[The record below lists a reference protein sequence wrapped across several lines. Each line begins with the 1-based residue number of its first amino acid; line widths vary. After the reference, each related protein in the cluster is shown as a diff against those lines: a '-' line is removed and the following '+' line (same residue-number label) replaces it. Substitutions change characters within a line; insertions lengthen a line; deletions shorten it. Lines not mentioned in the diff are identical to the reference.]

1 MKFETPSLLSAAKK
15 ANEEGVSVEAIYR
28 LIDHAAEEG
37 ALRVLR
43 QIGLQ
48 DDDAGTD
55 IHELRSLLEA
65 WRDTKKTVR
74 NTFITWL
81 IRLFIGCLA
90 IGLAVKL
97 KILDLGF

>member
-15 ANEEGVSVEAIYR
+15 ANEEGASVEAIYS

-48 DDDAGTD
+48 DDDAGND

-74 NTFITWL
+74 QTLITWL
-81 IRLFIGCLA
+81 IRLFVGCL
-90 IGLAVKL
+90 ILGLAVKIKL
-97 KILDLGF
+97 LNIE